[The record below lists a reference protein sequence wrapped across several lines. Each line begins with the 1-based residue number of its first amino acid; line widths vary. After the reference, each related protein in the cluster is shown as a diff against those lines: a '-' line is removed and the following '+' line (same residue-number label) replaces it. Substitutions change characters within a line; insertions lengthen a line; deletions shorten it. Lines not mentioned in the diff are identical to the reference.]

1 LRQSVTE
8 CAASAATANLHATKP
23 KLSMA
28 AEPLKTC
35 TAYSMFYAAGQLYA
49 HICISRIPVHAC
61 ILGKPSN
68 DLKSSIGPSM
78 SVKVLDK
85 TYQHWPCYHVVLSQ
99 PLLHMLAMIF
109 CSVDTNGSCYLSL
122 LYRCIVFN
130 ETLLHVSTS
139 LMIVRRHC

>member
-1 LRQSVTE
+1 MTLCRKCFYLAGFLQLDKRKLSREESKLRQSVTE

-23 KLSMA
+23 ELSMA

-68 DLKSSIGPSM
+68 DLKSSTGPSM
-78 SVKVLDK
+78 SLSKCL
-85 TYQHWPCYHVVLSQ
+85 TRLISTGHVIMWSCHNYYCTC
-99 PLLHMLAMIF
+99 LL
-109 CSVDTNGSCYLSL
+109 
-122 LYRCIVFN
+122 
-130 ETLLHVSTS
+130 
-139 LMIVRRHC
+139 